1 MPYDLGSFPE
11 DNTKKLE
18 VKDYVDVKK
27 QAAKLGHTIP
37 DEIVLLPSSFESAQ
51 SRNDLVYAAGTDTVK
66 KLLVQKGLPVVKLEQ
81 DGQEY
86 PHTVQHAFEWIG
98 PVILFTAAAVS
109 QDPAIVSVALSV
121 ISNYLTDW
129 FRGEP
134 KENRRVSLKIVKETK
149 DGDYK
154 TVEYSGPIEGLHE
167 VGEIVDRLDDEK
179 QS

>member
-1 MPYDLGSFPE
+1 
-11 DNTKKLE
+11 
-18 VKDYVDVKK
+18 
-27 QAAKLGHTIP
+27 
-37 DEIVLLPSSFESAQ
+37 
-51 SRNDLVYAAGTDTVK
+51 
-66 KLLVQKGLPVVKLEQ
+66 
-81 DGQEY
+81 
-86 PHTVQHAFEWIG
+86 
-98 PVILFTAAAVS
+98 
-109 QDPAIVSVALSV
+109 
-121 ISNYLTDW
+121 LTDW